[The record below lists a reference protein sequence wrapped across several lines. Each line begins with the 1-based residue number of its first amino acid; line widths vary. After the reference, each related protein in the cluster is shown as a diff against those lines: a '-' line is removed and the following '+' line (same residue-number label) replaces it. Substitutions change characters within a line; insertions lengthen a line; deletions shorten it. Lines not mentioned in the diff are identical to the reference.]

1 MNWKKPLSLFIGVAF
16 LLMAAYGFGR
26 YHAVTA
32 IIPPVQVKT

>member
-1 MNWKKPLSLFIGVAF
+1 MNWKKYLSILGTVF
-16 LLMAAYGFGR
+16 LLILAYGFGR